1 MNSDRVF
8 QIAILIS
15 LVAHAAILWQSPNLG
30 LFSSRKQENAEIEL
44 RYVKPPAEI
53 KPPLKTLSRKEEPFL
68 KIPPKITAEEN
79 TLRPSINKEDIFK
92 RDKGGG
98 GSQKYTFAKPALI
111 KPDIIAVKKKIT
123 LSPPATEKTESP
135 NYIAYSQI
143 IREKIKRALYQN
155 YNSMEIGEV
164 YLSFIL
170 SRDGYIK
177 EVRLVEEK
185 SSPSAYLRQTA
196 LRSIKDASPFPDFPK
211 KLDYDQLSF
220 NVVVSFEI
228 E

>member
-1 MNSDRVF
+1 LSSDRVF

-15 LVAHAAILWQSPNLG
+15 LVAHAVILWQSPNFG
-30 LFSSRKQENAEIEL
+30 LFSSRKQENTNVEL
-44 RYVKPPAEI
+44 RYIKPPEET
-53 KPPLKTLSRKEEPFL
+53 KPPLKALSPKEEPFL
-68 KIPPKITAEEN
+68 KMPPKITAEEN
-79 TLRPSINKEDIFK
+79 RLRPSIDKEDIFK
-92 RDKGGG
+92 KNKGGSV
-98 GSQKYTFAKPALI
+98 SQKYTFAKPALI

-123 LSPPATEKTESP
+123 LSPPTAEKTESP

-164 YLSFIL
+164 YLAFIL

-177 EVRLVEEK
+177 EVRLIEEK
-185 SSPSAYLRQTA
+185 SSSSAYLRETA
-196 LRSIKDASPFPDFPK
+196 LRSIRDASPFPDFPK

-220 NVVVSFEI
+220 NVIVSFEI